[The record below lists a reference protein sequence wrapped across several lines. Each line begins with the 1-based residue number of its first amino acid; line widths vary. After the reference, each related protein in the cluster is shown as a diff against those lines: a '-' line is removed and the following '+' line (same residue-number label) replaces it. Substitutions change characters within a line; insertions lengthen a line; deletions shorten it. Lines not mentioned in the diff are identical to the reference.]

1 MATLFGLVSGTLE
14 KRVTG
19 GSDEKIA
26 LVQLRHCRIVTGG
39 LPTSTRPTKTPVA
52 QSSTSV
58 AKPTVKLTIDQAWQL
73 FTQQFDGAV
82 VTGMDIEAKHGSEQW
97 EVKGVS
103 KTREYELT
111 LDASSGKVL
120 HSSDEALDAD
130 DRNSE
135 YANDAI
141 NQDGLEKLTSI
152 TKIAENQVG
161 SGTATSW
168 DLDQDDG
175 RTVWEVEINHGTHST
190 NVKIDAY
197 SGEILDMEQ
206 DD

>member
-1 MATLFGLVSGTLE
+1 MKKSLWFSLG
-14 KRVTG
+14 
-19 GSDEKIA
+19 IA
-26 LVQLRHCRIVTGG
+26 VLLLAGCQ
-39 LPTSTRPTKTPVA
+39 PSTRPTKTPVA

-58 AKPTVKLTIDQAWQL
+58 AKPNVKLTIDQAWQL

-130 DRNSE
+130 DRNTE
-135 YANDAI
+135 YANNAI
-141 NQDGLEKLTSI
+141 NQDGLEQLTSI